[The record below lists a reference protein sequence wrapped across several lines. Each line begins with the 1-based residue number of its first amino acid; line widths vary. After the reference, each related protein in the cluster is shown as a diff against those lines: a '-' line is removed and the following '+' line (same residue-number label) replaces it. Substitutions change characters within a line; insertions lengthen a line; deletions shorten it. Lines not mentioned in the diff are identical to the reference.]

1 MKVCI
6 LSDSH
11 DRGPLMASA
20 VAAAID
26 DGAETVIHC
35 GDIIGGNTLRAS
47 LALGLPIHAV
57 HGNNLGDPVSIAR
70 MACNSQGLLHYHGH
84 DATIN
89 LGGRRIY
96 LTHYPHLGHGMA
108 CTGDYDLVCCGH
120 SHETEI
126 RQQANVRGGHTWLV
140 NPGTVAGLGAPAA
153 TWIFG
158 DLETLTFEIRVL
170 EPASTA
176 IGRAANHD
184 FSAPAQPASGTS
196 AKVLESAAQAE
207 CG

>member
-11 DRGPLMASA
+11 DRGPLMATA
-20 VAAAID
+20 VAAAISE
-26 DGAETVIHC
+26 GAEAVIHC

-57 HGNNLGDPVSIAR
+57 HGNNLGDPVSISR
-70 MACNSQGLLHYHGH
+70 MACNSKGLLHYHGH
-84 DATIN
+84 DAILE
-89 LGGRRIY
+89 LGGRRIF

-126 RQQANVRGGHTWLV
+126 RQQPNVRGGHTWLV

-153 TWIFG
+153 TWVFG
-158 DLETLTFEIRVL
+158 DLESMTFEIRVL
-170 EPASTA
+170 EPANVA
-176 IGRAANHD
+176 IVRAANHD
-184 FSAPAQPASGTS
+184 FSAPAQQSSGTS
-196 AKVLESAAQAE
+196 VKAPEADAHTE